1 MQTDTKTVQTKIT
14 YATMTADRMED
25 LHRELDTAIERVK
38 STFGRSC
45 PLMIGGREVRAS
57 SEFDDRSPID
67 TRILLGRFQ
76 SAGREQVRDA
86 IAAAK
91 AAFPAW
97 SARPWRDRVAL
108 LKKVADTIRDHRF
121 ELSALMG
128 YEAGKNRLECVG
140 DVEESADLIEYY
152 CNEGEKHDGFTTK
165 LGTLGPGEEN
175 YSVLRPY
182 GVWAVISP
190 FNFPLALAAGPSGG
204 ALVAGNTVVFKPAS
218 VTPLLGYKLYEMMM
232 EAGVPAGVFN
242 FVTGGGSTAG
252 QELIDNPDVDGIVF
266 TGSKDV
272 GMHLIRDNA
281 SRAVP
286 RPLIIEMG
294 GKNPAL
300 VMASADLDKASNGVM
315 RSAFGAQGQKCSACS
330 RVYVA
335 RSVRDE
341 FVRLLVE
348 KTKKI
353 KIGNP
358 LDRDV
363 YLGPVI
369 NEDAVKTYERAVAQ
383 AKADGGKILTGG
395 RRITDGE
402 LAHGYFVEPT
412 IIDGLPTSHPLFSE
426 ELFVPIM
433 VVGDVM
439 TLDEAIEL
447 ANRTEYGLTA
457 GIFSEDDREIQQFFD
472 RIQAGVTYANR
483 RAGATTGAWP
493 GINSFGGWKASG
505 STGRGAGVP
514 WHELLAPLPADA
526 VPRRQPVAAPEVLAR
541 PEAAAIADWQQLVVE
556 LSAGSAGLRILLV
569 VLDGSGRPISA
580 SDAVLRT
587 ETVSDMGN
595 DAAGGGWG

>member
-1 MQTDTKTVQTKIT
+1 METDVKRTQQKIT

-38 STFGRSC
+38 ATFGRSY
-45 PLMIGGREVRAS
+45 PMKIGGRDVRAS
-57 SEFDDRSPID
+57 TEFEDRSPVD
-67 TRILLGRFQ
+67 TRILLGKFQ
-76 SAGREQVRDA
+76 SGSREQVRDA

-97 SARPWRDRVAL
+97 SARPWRDRVSL
-108 LKKVADTIRDHRF
+108 LKNVADTIRDHRW

-128 YEAGKNRLECVG
+128 FEAGKNRLECVG

-152 CNEGEKHDGFTTK
+152 CTEIEKHQGFETK

-242 FVTGGGSTAG
+242 FVTGSGGTAG
-252 QELIDNPDVDGIVF
+252 QELIDNKDIDGIVF

-272 GMHLIRDNA
+272 GMKLLRDNA
-281 SRAVP
+281 TRPIP
-286 RPLIIEMG
+286 RPLVIEMG

-300 VMASADLDKASNGVM
+300 VMRSADLDKAADGVM
-315 RSAFGAQGQKCSACS
+315 RSAFSAQGQKCSACS
-330 RVYVA
+330 RVYV
-335 RSVRDE
+335 SKPVRDE

-353 KIGNP
+353 KVGNP
-358 LDRDV
+358 LNRDV

-369 NEDAVKTYERAVAQ
+369 NEDAVKTFERAVAQ

-395 RRITDGE
+395 RRLTDGE
-402 LAHGYFVEPT
+402 FAHGYFVEPT
-412 IIDGLPTSHPLFSE
+412 IDELSKDHPLFSE
-426 ELFVPIM
+426 ELFVPIT
-433 VVGDVM
+433 VIADVM
-439 TLDEAIEL
+439 TLDEAIDL

-457 GIFSEDDREIQQFFD
+457 GIFSEDDREIEQFFN
-472 RIQAGVTYANR
+472 RVQAGVTYANR

-505 STGRGAGVP
+505 STGRGTGGPYYV
-514 WHELLAPLPADA
+514 
-526 VPRRQPVAAPEVLAR
+526 
-541 PEAAAIADWQQLVVE
+541 QQFMREQSRV
-556 LSAGSAGLRILLV
+556 RI
-569 VLDGSGRPISA
+569 R
-580 SDAVLRT
+580 
-587 ETVSDMGN
+587 
-595 DAAGGGWG
+595 

>member
-1 MQTDTKTVQTKIT
+1 MATEKAQTKIT

-25 LHRELDTAIERVK
+25 LHRELDVAIEKVK
-38 STFGRSC
+38 STFGKSY

-57 SEFDDRSPID
+57 KEFDDRSPFD
-67 TRILLGRFQ
+67 TRILLGKFQ
-76 SAGREQVRDA
+76 SGGAEHVRDA

-91 AAFPAW
+91 AALPAW
-97 SARPWRDRVAL
+97 SARPWRERVAL
-108 LKKVADTIRDHRF
+108 LKKVADKIRDHRW

-152 CNEGEKHDGFTTK
+152 CIEMEKHDGFTTK

-175 YSVLRPY
+175 FSVLRPY

-218 VTPLLGYKLYEMMM
+218 VTPLLGYKLYDMMV

-252 QELIDNPDVDGIVF
+252 QELIDNKDIDGIVF
-266 TGSKDV
+266 TGSKEV

-281 SRAVP
+281 TRPFP
-286 RPLIIEMG
+286 RPLVIEMG

-300 VMASADLDKASNGVM
+300 IMSSADLDKASDGVM

-330 RVYVA
+330 RVYV
-335 RSVRDE
+335 SKQIRDE

-348 KTKKI
+348 KTKKL

-358 LDRDV
+358 LNRDV

-369 NEDAVKTYERAVAQ
+369 NEEAVKTYERAIAQ
-383 AKADGGKILTGG
+383 AKADGGKILAGG
-395 RRITDGE
+395 RRLTDGE
-402 LAHGYFVEPT
+402 FAHGYFVEPT
-412 IIDGLPTSHPLFSE
+412 VIDGLPTSHPLFSE
-426 ELFVPIM
+426 ELFVPIT
-433 VVGDVM
+433 VVGDVIS
-439 TLDEAIEL
+439 LDEAIDL
-447 ANRTEYGLTA
+447 ANSTEYGLTA
-457 GIFSEDDREIQQFFD
+457 GIFSEDDREIEQFFN
-472 RIQAGVTYANR
+472 RVHAGVTYANR

-505 STGRGAGVP
+505 STGRGTGGPYYV
-514 WHELLAPLPADA
+514 
-526 VPRRQPVAAPEVLAR
+526 
-541 PEAAAIADWQQLVVE
+541 QQFMREQSRV
-556 LSAGSAGLRILLV
+556 RI
-569 VLDGSGRPISA
+569 R
-580 SDAVLRT
+580 
-587 ETVSDMGN
+587 
-595 DAAGGGWG
+595 

>member
-1 MQTDTKTVQTKIT
+1 METDVNRTTQKIT
-14 YATMTADRMED
+14 YATMTADRMDD
-25 LHRELDTAIERVK
+25 LHRELDVAIETVK
-38 STFGRSC
+38 SSFGKSY
-45 PLMIGGREVRAS
+45 PMMIGGRPVTGS

-67 TRILLGRFQ
+67 TRILLGKFQ
-76 SAGREQVRDA
+76 SGSREQVRDA
-86 IAAAK
+86 IAAAR
-91 AAFPAW
+91 AAYPAW

-108 LKKVADTIRDHRF
+108 LKKVADAIRDHRF

-128 YEAGKNRLECVG
+128 YEAGKNRLECIG

-152 CNEGEKHDGFTTK
+152 CNEVEKHDGFTTK

-252 QELIDNPDVDGIVF
+252 QELIDNPDIDGIVF

-272 GMHLIRDNA
+272 GMHLIQTNA
-281 SRAVP
+281 TRAIP

-294 GKNPAL
+294 GKNPAI
-300 VMASADLDKASNGVM
+300 VMRSADLEKASDGVM

-330 RVYVA
+330 RVYVTKA
-335 RSVRDE
+335 IRDE

-348 KTKKI
+348 KTKRI

-369 NEDAVKTYERAVAQ
+369 NEDAVQTYERAIAQ
-383 AKADGGKILTGG
+383 AKADGGVILTGG
-395 RRITDGE
+395 RRVTDGDFG
-402 LAHGYFVEPT
+402 HGYFVEPT
-412 IIDGLPTSHPLFSE
+412 VIDGLPVTHPLFGE
-426 ELFVPIM
+426 ELFVPIT

-439 TLDEAIEL
+439 TLDEAIDL
-447 ANRTEYGLTA
+447 ANGTEYGLTA
-457 GIFSEDDREIQQFFD
+457 GIFSEDDREIEQFFN

-483 RAGATTGAWP
+483 RSGATTGAWP

-505 STGRGAGVP
+505 STGRGTGGPYYVP
-514 WHELLAPLPADA
+514 QFMREQSR
-526 VPRRQPVAAPEVLAR
+526 V
-541 PEAAAIADWQQLVVE
+541 
-556 LSAGSAGLRILLV
+556 RI
-569 VLDGSGRPISA
+569 R
-580 SDAVLRT
+580 
-587 ETVSDMGN
+587 
-595 DAAGGGWG
+595 